1 MKDIVH
7 LGWKW
12 PSQIKNRGLSG
23 RWWRRRRPGGSSAC
37 RWWGSAGRSTWA
49 GRWRRELIWGGQDE
63 EVFTGGGLST
73 TVWLSGEES
82 SVTGR
87 RRGRWCLLTGRR
99 ATRCWGGAGGIDRD
113 GGEWPEELSSMRC
126 PQQRGNRRWGVSQGP
141 SMAQLWR
148 RTRAP
153 MSAVGGE
160 KASWEIVQR
169 W

>member
-1 MKDIVH
+1 MKDTVH

-37 RWWGSAGRSTWA
+37 RWRGSVGRSTWA
-49 GRWRRELIWGGQDE
+49 GRWHRELIWGVRTKRCSPGVGSPQRCGSAERNRQWLAEGEVDGVCWRVDE
-63 EVFTGGGLST
+63 QHGA
-73 TVWLSGEES
+73 GEELVAS
-82 SVTGR
+82 TAMVESDQR
-87 RRGRWCLLTGRR
+87 
-99 ATRCWGGAGGIDRD
+99 
-113 GGEWPEELSSMRC
+113 ELSLMRC